1 MPKVT
6 LTEAQREQEAIESMI
21 RKYAGAMRMS
31 IPQAAQKAGIPYT
44 TLYKRLHDPDTFSR
58 REMKRLCKVLKIPDE
73 EKVIFL

>member
-6 LTEAQREQEAIESMI
+6 LTETQREQEAIESMI